1 MKTRTVQLGVKD
13 RLVLLGLLPA
23 EASFLEIK
31 MIQGIKDD
39 LVLSENEKVALG
51 VIQHEKGVMWDQEA
65 AKTCMKGIT
74 MSEATAALIAKT
86 LTNMDKQGKLT
97 VDHIGLYEMFVVTAK
112 TDEA

>member
-1 MKTRTVQLGVKD
+1 MKTRTVQLCVKD

-39 LVLSENEKVALG
+39 LVLSEDEKVALSVVQRENG
-51 VIQHEKGVMWDQEA
+51 IMWDQEA
-65 AKTCMKGIT
+65 AKTCMKNIT
-74 MSEATAALIAKT
+74 MSEATAALVAKT
-86 LTNMDKQGKLT
+86 LTTMDKQGKLT
-97 VDHIGLYEMFVVTAK
+97 VDHIGLYEMFVVSAK